1 VPTVIFNAI
10 LPILG
15 MIIVSNICSAF
26 GIAVAPEF
34 AIAAA
39 VSASV
44 MNLPMSSS
52 TLSFLV
58 VAAAADLN
66 ASGPPGLVS
75 FLLVILYLFIRMLT
89 QNAQPQRFLGMASLA
104 LAAVFVYHAA
114 LAGIYSLYY
123 PDAPFWALF
132 LKRSWISAL
141 ETAILTP
148 LIVWLVNRCGTLFE
162 KKKTGII

>member
-1 VPTVIFNAI
+1 MPTVIFNAI

-15 MIIVSNICSAF
+15 MILASNFCSAF
-26 GIAVAPEF
+26 GFAAAPEF

-44 MNLPMSSS
+44 MNLPMASS

-75 FLLVILYLFIRMLT
+75 FLLVILYLLLRMIT
-89 QNAQPQRFLGMASLA
+89 QNAQPQRFLGMAALA
-104 LAAVFVYHAA
+104 LTATFILHAA
-114 LAGIYSLYY
+114 QAGIYTLYY
-123 PDAPFWALF
+123 PDAPFWTLF

-141 ETAILTP
+141 ETALLTP
-148 LIVWLVNRCGTLFE
+148 IVVWLVNRIGSLFE